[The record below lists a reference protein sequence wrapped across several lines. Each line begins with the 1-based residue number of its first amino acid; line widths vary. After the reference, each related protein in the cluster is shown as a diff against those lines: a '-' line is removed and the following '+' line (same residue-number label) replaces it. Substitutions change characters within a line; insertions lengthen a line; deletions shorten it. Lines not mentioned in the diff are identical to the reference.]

1 MMARAALNN
10 LANATVG
17 RSAQIPHAVR
27 PSLGARC
34 NRYRAAL
41 RLGWRDAL
49 RHKARTLLSLL
60 LVMLPIAAMV
70 ASIGMTTTIPPT
82 RSRALATI
90 PADTQAVITATARP
104 RTGQPFRQSPESGG
118 VWQDDPSQR
127 PASAAEL
134 AKILP
139 QQDRLLPYWQSPEL
153 IAITGTAL
161 QPGEQT
167 KAGIDVKSGNDIDLN
182 AASTATMTEA
192 SPEALQRM
200 LPKLVKGSAPQN
212 NTQIVISRT
221 LADNLGASL
230 GSTVTFVAPPFDGW
244 MSLDGRIGEAVADT
258 QRAWTV
264 SGLTDESEAAAW
276 GLGRLDVSH
285 IGI

>member
-1 MMARAALNN
+1 MA
-10 LANATVG
+10 G
-17 RSAQIPHAVR
+17 RSLPAAG
-27 PSLGARC
+27 LGR
-34 NRYRAAL
+34 RACE
-41 RLGWRDAL
+41 D
-49 RHKARTLLSLL
+49 
-60 LVMLPIAAMV
+60 
-70 ASIGMTTTIPPT
+70 
-82 RSRALATI
+82 
-90 PADTQAVITATARP
+90 
-104 RTGQPFRQSPESGG
+104 
-118 VWQDDPSQR
+118 
-127 PASAAEL
+127 SAAT
-134 AKILP
+134 
-139 QQDRLLPYWQSPEL
+139 EL
-153 IAITGTAL
+153 IATTGTAL

-264 SGLTDESEAAAW
+264 SGLTDESEAVAW
-276 GLGRLDVSH
+276 GLEGWPLFGGRSRAGHVGAHPQHEPVAGHRHFPPCAD
-285 IGI
+285 

>member
-1 MMARAALNN
+1 MA
-10 LANATVG
+10 G
-17 RSAQIPHAVR
+17 RS
-27 PSLGARC
+27 
-34 NRYRAAL
+34 
-41 RLGWRDAL
+41 
-49 RHKARTLLSLL
+49 
-60 LVMLPIAAMV
+60 
-70 ASIGMTTTIPPT
+70 
-82 RSRALATI
+82 
-90 PADTQAVITATARP
+90 
-104 RTGQPFRQSPESGG
+104 
-118 VWQDDPSQR
+118 SQQ

-264 SGLTDESEAAAW
+264 SGLTDESKPRHGAWKAGCQPYWNLMASAWMAIIWWSVQSRSRGRTPAA
-276 GLGRLDVSH
+276 
-285 IGI
+285 